1 MGAMMI
7 RILMATAA
15 AAFAMPGSWHYEA
28 THDALGQTV
37 HVAEIVP
44 NAARPYVAMRVM
56 CGGLAGISL
65 QVNLGQM
72 QFASMAAAPAGGLT
86 FEIAKSP
93 AYSAA
98 AAMAPLTDG
107 VGTYEIKGSEA
118 GDVAHLLMRGDAV
131 TVRQGRVSATFPLA
145 GAAGAIGELIAN
157 CPLKL

>member
-1 MGAMMI
+1 MGAVMI
-7 RILMATAA
+7 RILMVTAA
-15 AAFAMPGSWHYEA
+15 AALAMAGSWHYEA

-44 NAARPYVAMRVM
+44 DAARPYVAMRVM

-65 QVNLGQM
+65 QVNLGEM
-72 QFASMAAAPAGGLT
+72 QSASMTAPAGGLT

-118 GDVAHLLMRGDAV
+118 GDVAHLLMRGDEV
-131 TVRQGRVSATFPLA
+131 TVRQGAVSATFPLA